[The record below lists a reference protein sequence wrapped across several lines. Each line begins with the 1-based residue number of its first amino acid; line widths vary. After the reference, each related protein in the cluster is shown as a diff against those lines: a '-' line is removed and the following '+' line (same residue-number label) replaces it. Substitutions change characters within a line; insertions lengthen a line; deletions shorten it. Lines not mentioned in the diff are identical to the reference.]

1 MNSLALLVASNRFM
15 ASRIGVDIGG
25 TFTDFIL
32 YDESGNKVIID
43 KIPTTPE
50 SPEQAVIEVIKRNL
64 NEEELRKIDF
74 FLHGTTVGL
83 NSLLERKGSK
93 VGLLCTKGFRDILEI
108 RRGDRDEM
116 YNLFWQPPPP
126 LVPRFLRLEIDER
139 LSADGNVHQKINVE
153 QIKKACEHFI
163 KEGVNSVAIAFINSY
178 TNKEHE
184 ILADK
189 ILRESGFTGQISL
202 SSMVSGEYREYERT
216 TTTVIDAFVKARMS
230 NYLNS
235 LKKKMNELGYKGT
248 FLVTRS
254 GSGSMTFDEAE
265 DRPFETIMSGPV
277 AGAEGSGELSRRLNN
292 INLVTA
298 DVGGTSFDTCLIL
311 NGRPQIQ
318 FEGKI
323 LGLPVQSPWVDVRS
337 IGAGGGS
344 IAYLDEGELIRS
356 GPQSAG
362 AVPGPACYNKGGVK
376 PTTTDAAFYLGMLGE
391 GKLASGLQLNKSLA
405 ENALNSVGS
414 KISLSAFDTA
424 KGILKI
430 SSANMADAIREITI
444 EQGIDPR
451 ELKLLAFGGAGPL
464 MSNLIAKEL
473 DIKEIIIPPYSGN
486 FSAWGLLGAD
496 LLQMNARTKIL
507 RLSNEAID
515 ECNIILNELFKELEQ
530 RQKIDFITSNQM
542 KEIALDMR
550 WMGQEHTITLKLVEE
565 TGGKISIDS
574 ETLKNKFM
582 EEYQKTFGSK
592 LDTIVEI
599 VSTRASLR
607 VQLPRKS
614 ETGKI
619 NEEDIEASDNQIECY
634 SFSKD
639 KKIQFDL
646 VSRSK
651 IASKASGP
659 LIVIES
665 TAITYVDVNYNVTKD
680 ESGNLILTNQEM
692 N

>member
-1 MNSLALLVASNRFM
+1 M

-25 TFTDFIL
+25 TFTDFIV

-43 KIPTTPE
+43 KIPTTPQ
-50 SPEQAVIEVIKRNL
+50 SPEKAVIEVIKRNL
-64 NEEELRKIDF
+64 SQKELEKIDF

-116 YNLFWQPPPP
+116 YNLFWQPAPP
-126 LVPRFLRLEIDER
+126 LVPRFLRLEIEER
-139 LSADGNVHQKINVE
+139 LFANGNVHKKINTE
-153 QIKKACEHFI
+153 QVKDACNKFI
-163 KEGVNSVAIAFINSY
+163 KEKVDSVAIAFINSY
-178 TNKEHE
+178 TNKDHE
-184 ILADK
+184 ILASK
-189 ILRESGFTGQISL
+189 ILIESGFKGQISL

-216 TTTVIDAFVKARMS
+216 TTTVIDAFVKTRMS

-235 LKKKMNELGYKGT
+235 LKKNLNELGYKGT

-277 AGAEGSGELSRRLNN
+277 AGAEGAGELSRKLNN
-292 INLVTA
+292 TNMVTA
-298 DVGGTSFDTCLIL
+298 DVGGTSFDTCLII

-344 IAYLDEGELIRS
+344 IAYLDEGGLIRS

-362 AVPGPACYNKGGVK
+362 AVPGPACYDKGGIQ

-405 ENALNSVGS
+405 EKALNSVGS
-414 KISLSAFDTA
+414 QIGMSAFDAA

-430 SSANMADAIREITI
+430 GSANMADAIREITI

-464 MSNLIAKEL
+464 MSNLIANEL
-473 DIKEIIIPPYSGN
+473 DIKEIIVPPYSGN

-507 RLSNEAID
+507 RLSDEAIS
-515 ECNIILNELFKELEQ
+515 ECNDILKELFKELEQ
-530 RQKIDFITSNQM
+530 RQKIDFSTSSQI

-550 WMGQEHTITLKLVEE
+550 WMGQEHTITLKLEDE
-565 TGGKISIDS
+565 KDGNISMDT

-592 LDTIVEI
+592 LDTVIEI

-614 ETGKI
+614 ESGKI
-619 NEEDIEASDNQIECY
+619 DEVGIEVSNSQIECY
-634 SFSKD
+634 SFTED

-646 VSRSK
+646 VARSK
-651 IASKASGP
+651 IDSKVSGP
-659 LIVIES
+659 LIIIES
-665 TAITYVDVNYNVTKD
+665 TAITYVDINYDVDKD
-680 ESGNLILTNQEM
+680 SNGNLILVNREIG
-692 N
+692 

>member
-1 MNSLALLVASNRFM
+1 M

-25 TFTDFIL
+25 TFTDFIV

-43 KIPTTPE
+43 KIPTTPQ
-50 SPEQAVIEVIKRNL
+50 SPEKAVVEVIKRNL
-64 NEEELRKIDF
+64 SQKELEKIDF

-116 YNLFWQPPPP
+116 YNLFWQPAPP
-126 LVPRFLRLEIDER
+126 LVPRFLRLEIEER
-139 LSADGNVHQKINVE
+139 LFANGNVHKKINTE
-153 QIKKACEHFI
+153 QVKDACNKFI
-163 KEGVNSVAIAFINSY
+163 KEKVDSVAIAFINSY
-178 TNKEHE
+178 TNKDHE
-184 ILADK
+184 ILASK
-189 ILRESGFTGQISL
+189 ILIESGFKGQISL

-216 TTTVIDAFVKARMS
+216 TTTVIDAFVKTRMS

-235 LKKKMNELGYKGT
+235 LKKNLNELGYKGT

-277 AGAEGSGELSRRLNN
+277 AGAEGAGELSRKLNN
-292 INLVTA
+292 TNMVTA
-298 DVGGTSFDTCLIL
+298 DVGGTSFDTCLII

-344 IAYLDEGELIRS
+344 IAYLDEGSLIRS

-362 AVPGPACYNKGGVK
+362 AVPGPACYDKGGIQ

-405 ENALNSVGS
+405 EKALNSVGS
-414 KISLSAFDTA
+414 QIGMSAFDAA

-430 SSANMADAIREITI
+430 GSANMADAIREITI

-464 MSNLIAKEL
+464 MSNLIANEL
-473 DIKEIIIPPYSGN
+473 DIKEIIVPPYSGN

-507 RLSNEAID
+507 RLSDEAIS
-515 ECNIILNELFKELEQ
+515 ECNDILKELFKELEQ
-530 RQKIDFITSNQM
+530 RQKIDFSTSSQI

-550 WMGQEHTITLKLVEE
+550 WMGQEHTITLKLENE
-565 TGGKISIDS
+565 KDGNISMDT

-592 LDTIVEI
+592 LDTIIEI

-614 ETGKI
+614 ESGKI
-619 NEEDIEASDNQIECY
+619 DEVGIEVSNNQIECY
-634 SFSKD
+634 SFTEN

-646 VSRSK
+646 VARSK
-651 IASKASGP
+651 IDSKVSGP
-659 LIVIES
+659 LIIIES
-665 TAITYVDVNYNVTKD
+665 TAITYVDINYDVNKD
-680 ESGNLILTNQEM
+680 SNGNLILVNREIG
-692 N
+692 

>member
-1 MNSLALLVASNRFM
+1 M

-25 TFTDFIL
+25 TFTDFIV

-43 KIPTTPE
+43 KIPTTPQ
-50 SPEQAVIEVIKRNL
+50 SPEKAVVEVIKRNL
-64 NEEELRKIDF
+64 SQKELEKIDF

-116 YNLFWQPPPP
+116 YNLFWQPAPP
-126 LVPRFLRLEIDER
+126 LVPRFLRLEIEER
-139 LSADGNVHQKINVE
+139 LFANGSVHKKINTEQVE
-153 QIKKACEHFI
+153 DACNKFI
-163 KEGVNSVAIAFINSY
+163 KEKVDSVAIAFINSY
-178 TNKEHE
+178 TNKDHE
-184 ILADK
+184 ILASK
-189 ILRESGFTGQISL
+189 ILIESGFKGQISL

-216 TTTVIDAFVKARMS
+216 TTTVIDAFVKTRMS

-235 LKKKMNELGYKGT
+235 LKKNLNELGYKGT

-277 AGAEGSGELSRRLNN
+277 AGAEGAGELSRKLNN
-292 INLVTA
+292 TNMVTA
-298 DVGGTSFDTCLIL
+298 DVGGTSFDTCLII

-344 IAYLDEGELIRS
+344 IAYLDEGGLIRS

-362 AVPGPACYNKGGVK
+362 AVPGPACYDKGGIK

-405 ENALNSVGS
+405 EQALNSVGS
-414 KISLSAFDTA
+414 QIGMSAFDAA

-430 SSANMADAIREITI
+430 GSANMADAIREITI

-464 MSNLIAKEL
+464 MSNLIANEL
-473 DIKEIIIPPYSGN
+473 DIKEIIVPPYSGN

-507 RLSNEAID
+507 RLSDEAIS
-515 ECNIILNELFKELEQ
+515 ECNNILKELFKELEQ
-530 RQKIDFITSNQM
+530 RQKIDFSTSSQI

-550 WMGQEHTITLKLVEE
+550 WMGQEHTITLKLEDE
-565 TGGKISIDS
+565 KDGNISMDT
-574 ETLKNKFM
+574 ETLKNKFI

-592 LDTIVEI
+592 LDTIIEI

-614 ETGKI
+614 ESGKI
-619 NEEDIEASDNQIECY
+619 DEVDIEVPNSQIECY
-634 SFSKD
+634 SFTED

-646 VSRSK
+646 VARSK
-651 IASKASGP
+651 IDSKVSGP
-659 LIVIES
+659 LIIIES
-665 TAITYVDVNYNVTKD
+665 TAITYVDINYDVDKD
-680 ESGNLILTNQEM
+680 SNGNLILVNREIG
-692 N
+692 

>member
-1 MNSLALLVASNRFM
+1 M

-25 TFTDFIL
+25 TFTDFIV

-43 KIPTTPE
+43 KIPTTPQ
-50 SPEQAVIEVIKRNL
+50 SPEKAVIEVIKRNL
-64 NEEELRKIDF
+64 SQKELEKIDF

-116 YNLFWQPPPP
+116 YNLFWQPAPP
-126 LVPRFLRLEIDER
+126 LVPRFLRLEIEER
-139 LSADGNVHQKINVE
+139 LFANGNVHKKINTEQVE
-153 QIKKACEHFI
+153 DACNKFI
-163 KEGVNSVAIAFINSY
+163 KEKVDSVAIAFINSY
-178 TNKEHE
+178 TNKDHE
-184 ILADK
+184 ILASK
-189 ILRESGFTGQISL
+189 ILIESGFKGQISL

-216 TTTVIDAFVKARMS
+216 TTTVIDAFVKTRMS

-235 LKKKMNELGYKGT
+235 LKKNLNELGYKGT

-277 AGAEGSGELSRRLNN
+277 AGAEGAGELSRKLNN
-292 INLVTA
+292 TNMVTA
-298 DVGGTSFDTCLIL
+298 DVGGTSFDTCLII

-344 IAYLDEGELIRS
+344 IAYLDEGGLIRS

-362 AVPGPACYNKGGVK
+362 AVPGPACYDKGGIQ

-405 ENALNSVGS
+405 EKALNSVGS
-414 KISLSAFDTA
+414 QIGMSAFDAA

-430 SSANMADAIREITI
+430 GSANMADAIREITI

-464 MSNLIAKEL
+464 MSNLIANEL
-473 DIKEIIIPPYSGN
+473 DIKEIIVPPYSGN

-507 RLSNEAID
+507 RLSDEAIS
-515 ECNIILNELFKELEQ
+515 ECNDILKELFKELEQ
-530 RQKIDFITSNQM
+530 RQKIDFSTSSQI

-550 WMGQEHTITLKLVEE
+550 WMGQEHTITLKLEDE
-565 TGGKISIDS
+565 KDGNISMDT

-592 LDTIVEI
+592 LDTVIEI

-614 ETGKI
+614 ESGKI
-619 NEEDIEASDNQIECY
+619 DEVGIEVSNSQIECY
-634 SFSKD
+634 SFTED

-646 VSRSK
+646 VARSK
-651 IASKASGP
+651 IDSKVSGP
-659 LIVIES
+659 LIIIES
-665 TAITYVDVNYNVTKD
+665 TAITYVDINYDVNKD
-680 ESGNLILTNQEM
+680 SNGNLILVNREIG
-692 N
+692 

>member
-1 MNSLALLVASNRFM
+1 M

-25 TFTDFIL
+25 TFTDFIV

-43 KIPTTPE
+43 KIPTTPQ
-50 SPEQAVIEVIKRNL
+50 SPEKAVVEVIKRNL
-64 NEEELRKIDF
+64 SQKELEKIDF

-126 LVPRFLRLEIDER
+126 LVPRFLRLEIEER
-139 LSADGNVHQKINVE
+139 LFANGNVHKKINTE
-153 QIKKACEHFI
+153 QVKDACNKFI
-163 KEGVNSVAIAFINSY
+163 KEKVDSVAIAFINSY
-178 TNKEHE
+178 TNKDHE
-184 ILADK
+184 ILASK
-189 ILRESGFTGQISL
+189 ILIESGFKGQISL

-216 TTTVIDAFVKARMS
+216 TTTVIDAFVKTRMS

-235 LKKKMNELGYKGT
+235 LKKNLNELGYNGT

-277 AGAEGSGELSRRLNN
+277 AGAEGAGELSRKLNN
-292 INLVTA
+292 TNMVTA
-298 DVGGTSFDTCLIL
+298 DVGGTSFDTCLII

-344 IAYLDEGELIRS
+344 IAYLDEGGLIRS

-362 AVPGPACYNKGGVK
+362 AVPGPACYDKGGIQ

-405 ENALNSVGS
+405 EKALNSVGS
-414 KISLSAFDTA
+414 QIGMSAFDAA

-430 SSANMADAIREITI
+430 GSANMADAIREITI

-464 MSNLIAKEL
+464 MSNLIANEL
-473 DIKEIIIPPYSGN
+473 DIKEIIVPPYSGN

-507 RLSNEAID
+507 RLSDEAIS
-515 ECNIILNELFKELEQ
+515 ECNDILKELFKELEQ
-530 RQKIDFITSNQM
+530 RQKIDFSTSSQI

-550 WMGQEHTITLKLVEE
+550 WMGQEHTITLKLEDE
-565 TGGKISIDS
+565 KDGKISMDT

-592 LDTIVEI
+592 LDTIIEI

-614 ETGKI
+614 ESGKI
-619 NEEDIEASDNQIECY
+619 DEVGIEVSNSQIECY
-634 SFSKD
+634 SFTED

-646 VSRSK
+646 VARSK
-651 IASKASGP
+651 IDSKVSGP
-659 LIVIES
+659 LIIIES
-665 TAITYVDVNYNVTKD
+665 TAITYVDINYDVDKD
-680 ESGNLILTNQEM
+680 SNGNLILVNREIG
-692 N
+692 

>member
-1 MNSLALLVASNRFM
+1 M

-25 TFTDFIL
+25 TFTDFIV
-32 YDESGNKVIID
+32 YDESNNKVIID
-43 KIPTTPE
+43 KIPTTPQ
-50 SPEQAVIEVIKRNL
+50 SPEKAVVEVIKRNL
-64 NEEELRKIDF
+64 SQKELEKIDF

-116 YNLFWQPPPP
+116 YNLFWQPAPP
-126 LVPRFLRLEIDER
+126 LVPRFLRLEIEER
-139 LSADGNVHQKINVE
+139 LFANGNVHKKINTEHVE
-153 QIKKACEHFI
+153 DACNKFI
-163 KEGVNSVAIAFINSY
+163 KEKVDSVAIAFINSY
-178 TNKEHE
+178 TNKDHE
-184 ILADK
+184 ILASK
-189 ILRESGFTGQISL
+189 ILIESGFKGQISL

-216 TTTVIDAFVKARMS
+216 TTTVIDAFVKTRMS

-235 LKKKMNELGYKGT
+235 LKKNLNELGYKGT

-277 AGAEGSGELSRRLNN
+277 AGAEGAGELSRKLNN
-292 INLVTA
+292 TNMVTA
-298 DVGGTSFDTCLIL
+298 DVGGTSFDTCLII

-344 IAYLDEGELIRS
+344 IAYLDEGSLIRS

-362 AVPGPACYNKGGVK
+362 AVPGPACYDKGGIQ

-405 ENALNSVGS
+405 EQALNSVGS
-414 KISLSAFDTA
+414 QIGMSAFDAA

-430 SSANMADAIREITI
+430 GSANMADAIREITI

-464 MSNLIAKEL
+464 MSNLIANEL
-473 DIKEIIIPPYSGN
+473 DIKEIIVPPYSGN

-507 RLSNEAID
+507 RLSDEAIS
-515 ECNIILNELFKELEQ
+515 ECNDILKELFKELEQ
-530 RQKIDFITSNQM
+530 RQKIDFSTSSQI

-550 WMGQEHTITLKLVEE
+550 WMGQEHTITLKLENE
-565 TGGKISIDS
+565 KDGNISMDT

-592 LDTIVEI
+592 LDTIIEI

-614 ETGKI
+614 ESGKI
-619 NEEDIEASDNQIECY
+619 DEVGIEVSNSQIECY
-634 SFSKD
+634 SFTED

-646 VSRSK
+646 VARSK
-651 IASKASGP
+651 IDSKVSGP
-659 LIVIES
+659 LIIIES
-665 TAITYVDVNYNVTKD
+665 TAITYVDINYDVDKD
-680 ESGNLILTNQEM
+680 SNGNLILVNREIG
-692 N
+692 

>member
-1 MNSLALLVASNRFM
+1 M

-25 TFTDFIL
+25 TFTDFIV

-43 KIPTTPE
+43 KIPTTPQ
-50 SPEQAVIEVIKRNL
+50 SPEKAVVEVIKRNL
-64 NEEELRKIDF
+64 SQKELEKIDF

-116 YNLFWQPPPP
+116 YNLFWQPAPP
-126 LVPRFLRLEIDER
+126 LVPRFLRLEIEER
-139 LSADGNVHQKINVE
+139 LFANGNVHKKINTE
-153 QIKKACEHFI
+153 QVKDACNKFI
-163 KEGVNSVAIAFINSY
+163 KEKVDSVAIAFINSY
-178 TNKEHE
+178 TNKDHE
-184 ILADK
+184 ILASK
-189 ILRESGFTGQISL
+189 ILIESGFKGQISL

-216 TTTVIDAFVKARMS
+216 TTTVIDAFVKTRMS

-235 LKKKMNELGYKGT
+235 LKKNLNELGYKGT

-277 AGAEGSGELSRRLNN
+277 AGAEGAGELSRKLNN
-292 INLVTA
+292 TNMVTA
-298 DVGGTSFDTCLIL
+298 DVGGTSFDTCLII

-344 IAYLDEGELIRS
+344 IAYLDEGSLIRS

-362 AVPGPACYNKGGVK
+362 AVPGPACYDKGGIQ

-405 ENALNSVGS
+405 EKALNSVGS
-414 KISLSAFDTA
+414 QIGMSAFDAA

-430 SSANMADAIREITI
+430 GSANMADAIREITI

-464 MSNLIAKEL
+464 MSNLIANEL
-473 DIKEIIIPPYSGN
+473 DIKEIIVPPYSGN

-507 RLSNEAID
+507 RLSDEAIS
-515 ECNIILNELFKELEQ
+515 ECNDILKELFKELEQ
-530 RQKIDFITSNQM
+530 RQKIDFSTSSQI

-550 WMGQEHTITLKLVEE
+550 WMGQEHTITLKLEDE
-565 TGGKISIDS
+565 KDGNISMDT

-592 LDTIVEI
+592 LDTVIEI

-614 ETGKI
+614 ESGKI
-619 NEEDIEASDNQIECY
+619 DEVGIEVSNSQIECY
-634 SFSKD
+634 SFTED

-646 VSRSK
+646 VARSK
-651 IASKASGP
+651 IDSKVSGP
-659 LIVIES
+659 LIIIES
-665 TAITYVDVNYNVTKD
+665 TAITYVDINYDVNKD
-680 ESGNLILTNQEM
+680 SNGNLILVNREIG
-692 N
+692 

>member
-1 MNSLALLVASNRFM
+1 M

-25 TFTDFIL
+25 TFTDFIV

-43 KIPTTPE
+43 KIPTTPQ
-50 SPEQAVIEVIKRNL
+50 SPEKAVVEVIKRNL
-64 NEEELRKIDF
+64 SRKELEKIDF

-116 YNLFWQPPPP
+116 YNLFWQPAPP
-126 LVPRFLRLEIDER
+126 LVPRFLRLEIEER
-139 LSADGNVHQKINVE
+139 LFANGNVHKKINTE
-153 QIKKACEHFI
+153 QVKDACNKFI
-163 KEGVNSVAIAFINSY
+163 KEKVDSVAIAFINSY
-178 TNKEHE
+178 TNKDHE
-184 ILADK
+184 ILASK
-189 ILRESGFTGQISL
+189 ILIESGFKGQISL

-216 TTTVIDAFVKARMS
+216 TTTVIDAFVKTRMS

-235 LKKKMNELGYKGT
+235 LKKNLNELGYKGT

-277 AGAEGSGELSRRLNN
+277 AGAEGAGELSRKLNN
-292 INLVTA
+292 TNMVTA
-298 DVGGTSFDTCLIL
+298 DVGGTSFDTCLII

-344 IAYLDEGELIRS
+344 IAYLDEGSLIRS

-362 AVPGPACYNKGGVK
+362 AVPGPACYDKGGIK

-405 ENALNSVGS
+405 EKALNSVGS
-414 KISLSAFDTA
+414 QIGMSAFDAA

-430 SSANMADAIREITI
+430 GSANMADAIREITI

-464 MSNLIAKEL
+464 MSNLIANEL
-473 DIKEIIIPPYSGN
+473 DIKEIIVPPYSGN

-507 RLSNEAID
+507 RLSDEAIS
-515 ECNIILNELFKELEQ
+515 ECNDILKELFKELEQ
-530 RQKIDFITSNQM
+530 RQKIDFSTSSQI

-550 WMGQEHTITLKLVEE
+550 WMGQEHTITLKLEDE
-565 TGGKISIDS
+565 KDGNISMDT

-592 LDTIVEI
+592 LDTVIEI

-614 ETGKI
+614 ESGKI
-619 NEEDIEASDNQIECY
+619 DEVGIEVSNNQIECY
-634 SFSKD
+634 SFTEN

-646 VSRSK
+646 VARSK
-651 IASKASGP
+651 IDSKVSGP
-659 LIVIES
+659 LIIIES
-665 TAITYVDVNYNVTKD
+665 TAITYVDINYDVNKD
-680 ESGNLILTNQEM
+680 SNGNLILVNREIG
-692 N
+692 

>member
-1 MNSLALLVASNRFM
+1 M

-25 TFTDFIL
+25 TFTDFIV

-43 KIPTTPE
+43 KIPTTPQ
-50 SPEQAVIEVIKRNL
+50 SPEKAVIEVIKRNL
-64 NEEELRKIDF
+64 SQKELEKIDF

-116 YNLFWQPPPP
+116 YNLFWQPAPP
-126 LVPRFLRLEIDER
+126 LVPRFLRLEIEER
-139 LSADGNVHQKINVE
+139 LFANGNVHKKINTEQVE
-153 QIKKACEHFI
+153 DACNKFI
-163 KEGVNSVAIAFINSY
+163 KEKVDSVAIAFINSY
-178 TNKEHE
+178 TNKDHE
-184 ILADK
+184 ILASK
-189 ILRESGFTGQISL
+189 ILIESGFKGQISL

-216 TTTVIDAFVKARMS
+216 TTTVIDAFVKTRMS

-235 LKKKMNELGYKGT
+235 LKKNLNELGYKGT

-277 AGAEGSGELSRRLNN
+277 AGAEGAGELSRKLNN
-292 INLVTA
+292 TNMVTA
-298 DVGGTSFDTCLIL
+298 DVGGTSFDTCLII

-344 IAYLDEGELIRS
+344 IAYLDEGGLIRS

-362 AVPGPACYNKGGVK
+362 AVPGPACYDKGGIQ

-405 ENALNSVGS
+405 EQALNSVGS
-414 KISLSAFDTA
+414 QIGMSAFDAA

-430 SSANMADAIREITI
+430 GSANMADAIREITI

-464 MSNLIAKEL
+464 MSNLIANEL
-473 DIKEIIIPPYSGN
+473 DIKEIIVPPYSGN

-507 RLSNEAID
+507 RLSDEAIS
-515 ECNIILNELFKELEQ
+515 ECNDILKELFKELEQ
-530 RQKIDFITSNQM
+530 RQKIDFSTSSQI

-550 WMGQEHTITLKLVEE
+550 WMGQEHTITLKLEDE
-565 TGGKISIDS
+565 KDGNISMDT

-592 LDTIVEI
+592 LDTVIEI

-614 ETGKI
+614 ESGKI
-619 NEEDIEASDNQIECY
+619 DEVGIEVSNSQIECY
-634 SFSKD
+634 SFTED

-646 VSRSK
+646 VARSK
-651 IASKASGP
+651 IDSKVSGP
-659 LIVIES
+659 LIIIES
-665 TAITYVDVNYNVTKD
+665 TAITYVDINYDVDKD
-680 ESGNLILTNQEM
+680 SNGNLILVNREIG
-692 N
+692 

>member
-1 MNSLALLVASNRFM
+1 M

-25 TFTDFIL
+25 TFTDFIV

-43 KIPTTPE
+43 KIPTTPQ
-50 SPEQAVIEVIKRNL
+50 SPEKAVVEVIKRNL
-64 NEEELRKIDF
+64 SQKELEKIDF

-116 YNLFWQPPPP
+116 YNLFWQPAPP
-126 LVPRFLRLEIDER
+126 LVPRFLRLEIEER
-139 LSADGNVHQKINVE
+139 LFANGNVHKKINTE
-153 QIKKACEHFI
+153 QVKDACNKFI
-163 KEGVNSVAIAFINSY
+163 KEKVDSVAIAFINSY
-178 TNKEHE
+178 TNKDHE
-184 ILADK
+184 ILASK
-189 ILRESGFTGQISL
+189 ILIESGFKGQISL

-216 TTTVIDAFVKARMS
+216 TTTVIDAFVKTRMS

-235 LKKKMNELGYKGT
+235 LKKNLNELGYKGT

-277 AGAEGSGELSRRLNN
+277 AGAEGAGELSRKLNN
-292 INLVTA
+292 TNMVTA
-298 DVGGTSFDTCLIL
+298 DVGGTSFDTCLII

-344 IAYLDEGELIRS
+344 IAYLDEGGLIRS

-362 AVPGPACYNKGGVK
+362 AVPGPACYNKGGIK

-405 ENALNSVGS
+405 EQALNSVGS
-414 KISLSAFDTA
+414 QIGMSAFDAA

-430 SSANMADAIREITI
+430 GSANMADAIREITI

-464 MSNLIAKEL
+464 MSNLIANEL
-473 DIKEIIIPPYSGN
+473 DIKEIIVPPYSGN

-507 RLSNEAID
+507 RLSDEAIS
-515 ECNIILNELFKELEQ
+515 ECNDILKELFKELEQ
-530 RQKIDFITSNQM
+530 RQKIDFSTSSQI

-550 WMGQEHTITLKLVEE
+550 WMGQEHTITLKLEDE
-565 TGGKISIDS
+565 KDGNISMDT

-592 LDTIVEI
+592 LDTIIEI

-614 ETGKI
+614 ESGKI
-619 NEEDIEASDNQIECY
+619 DEVGIEVSNSQIECY
-634 SFSKD
+634 SFTED

-646 VSRSK
+646 VARSK
-651 IASKASGP
+651 IVSKVSGP
-659 LIVIES
+659 LIIIES
-665 TAITYVDVNYNVTKD
+665 TAITYVDINYDVNKD
-680 ESGNLILTNQEM
+680 SNGNLILVNREIG
-692 N
+692 

>member
-1 MNSLALLVASNRFM
+1 M

-25 TFTDFIL
+25 TFTDFIV

-43 KIPTTPE
+43 KIPTTPQ
-50 SPEQAVIEVIKRNL
+50 SPEKAVVEVIKRNL
-64 NEEELRKIDF
+64 SRKELEKIDF

-116 YNLFWQPPPP
+116 YNLFWQPAPP
-126 LVPRFLRLEIDER
+126 LVPRFLRLEIEER
-139 LSADGNVHQKINVE
+139 LFANGNVHKKINTE
-153 QIKKACEHFI
+153 QVKDACNKFI
-163 KEGVNSVAIAFINSY
+163 KEKVDSVAIAFINSY
-178 TNKEHE
+178 TNKDHE
-184 ILADK
+184 ILASK
-189 ILRESGFTGQISL
+189 ILIESGFKGQISL

-216 TTTVIDAFVKARMS
+216 TTTVIDAFVKTRMS

-235 LKKKMNELGYKGT
+235 LKKNLNELGYKGT

-277 AGAEGSGELSRRLNN
+277 AGAEGAGELSRKLNN
-292 INLVTA
+292 TNMVTA
-298 DVGGTSFDTCLIL
+298 DVGGTSFDTCLII

-344 IAYLDEGELIRS
+344 IAYLDEGSLIRS

-362 AVPGPACYNKGGVK
+362 AVPGPACYDKGGIQ

-405 ENALNSVGS
+405 EKALNSVGS
-414 KISLSAFDTA
+414 QIGMSAFDAA

-430 SSANMADAIREITI
+430 GSANMADAIREITI

-464 MSNLIAKEL
+464 MSNLIANEL
-473 DIKEIIIPPYSGN
+473 DIKEIIVPPYSGN

-507 RLSNEAID
+507 RLSDEAIS
-515 ECNIILNELFKELEQ
+515 ECNDILKELFKELEQ
-530 RQKIDFITSNQM
+530 RQKIDFSTSSQI

-550 WMGQEHTITLKLVEE
+550 WMGQEHTITLKLENE
-565 TGGKISIDS
+565 KDGNISMDT

-592 LDTIVEI
+592 LDTIIEI

-614 ETGKI
+614 ESGKI
-619 NEEDIEASDNQIECY
+619 DEVGIEVSNSQIECY
-634 SFSKD
+634 SFTED

-646 VSRSK
+646 VARSK
-651 IASKASGP
+651 IVSKVSGP
-659 LIVIES
+659 LIIIES
-665 TAITYVDVNYNVTKD
+665 TAITYVDINYDVNKD
-680 ESGNLILTNQEM
+680 SNGNLILVNREIG
-692 N
+692 

>member
-1 MNSLALLVASNRFM
+1 M

-25 TFTDFIL
+25 TFTDFIV

-43 KIPTTPE
+43 KIPTTPQ
-50 SPEQAVIEVIKRNL
+50 SPEKAVIEVIKRNL
-64 NEEELRKIDF
+64 SQKELEKIDF

-116 YNLFWQPPPP
+116 YNLFWQPAPP
-126 LVPRFLRLEIDER
+126 LVPRFLRLEIEER
-139 LSADGNVHQKINVE
+139 LFANGNVHKKINTE
-153 QIKKACEHFI
+153 QVKDACNEFI
-163 KEGVNSVAIAFINSY
+163 KEKVDSVAIAFINSY
-178 TNKEHE
+178 TNKDHE
-184 ILADK
+184 ILASK
-189 ILRESGFTGQISL
+189 ILIESGFKGQISL

-216 TTTVIDAFVKARMS
+216 TTTVIDAFVKTRMS

-235 LKKKMNELGYKGT
+235 LKKNLNELGYKGT

-277 AGAEGSGELSRRLNN
+277 AGAEGAGELSRKLNN
-292 INLVTA
+292 TNMVTA
-298 DVGGTSFDTCLIL
+298 DVGGTSFDTCLII

-344 IAYLDEGELIRS
+344 IAYLDEGGLIRS

-362 AVPGPACYNKGGVK
+362 AVPGPACYDKGGIQ

-405 ENALNSVGS
+405 EKALNSVGS
-414 KISLSAFDTA
+414 QIGMSAFDAA

-430 SSANMADAIREITI
+430 GSANMADAIREITI

-464 MSNLIAKEL
+464 MSNLIANEL
-473 DIKEIIIPPYSGN
+473 DIKEIIVPPYSGN

-507 RLSNEAID
+507 RLSDEAIS
-515 ECNIILNELFKELEQ
+515 ECNDILKELFKELEQ
-530 RQKIDFITSNQM
+530 RQKIDFSTSSQI

-550 WMGQEHTITLKLVEE
+550 WMGQEHTITLKLEDE
-565 TGGKISIDS
+565 KDGNISMDT

-592 LDTIVEI
+592 LDTVIEI

-614 ETGKI
+614 ESGKI
-619 NEEDIEASDNQIECY
+619 DEVGIEVSNSQIECY
-634 SFSKD
+634 SFTED

-646 VSRSK
+646 VARSK
-651 IASKASGP
+651 IDSKVSGP
-659 LIVIES
+659 LIIIES
-665 TAITYVDVNYNVTKD
+665 TAITYVDINYDVNKD
-680 ESGNLILTNQEM
+680 SNGNLILVNREIG
-692 N
+692 

>member
-1 MNSLALLVASNRFM
+1 M

-25 TFTDFIL
+25 TFTDFIV

-43 KIPTTPE
+43 KIPTTPQ
-50 SPEQAVIEVIKRNL
+50 SPEKAVVEVIKRNL
-64 NEEELRKIDF
+64 SQKELEKIDF

-116 YNLFWQPPPP
+116 YNLFWQPAPP
-126 LVPRFLRLEIDER
+126 LVPRFLRLEIEER
-139 LSADGNVHQKINVE
+139 LFANGNVHKKINTEQVE
-153 QIKKACEHFI
+153 DACNKFI
-163 KEGVNSVAIAFINSY
+163 KEKVDSVAIAFINSY
-178 TNKEHE
+178 TNKDHE
-184 ILADK
+184 ILASK
-189 ILRESGFTGQISL
+189 ILIESGFKGQISL

-216 TTTVIDAFVKARMS
+216 TTTVIDAFVKTRMS

-235 LKKKMNELGYKGT
+235 LKKNLNELGYKGT

-277 AGAEGSGELSRRLNN
+277 AGAEGAGELSRKLNN
-292 INLVTA
+292 TNMVTA
-298 DVGGTSFDTCLIL
+298 DVGGTSFDTCLII

-344 IAYLDEGELIRS
+344 IAYLDEGGLIRS

-362 AVPGPACYNKGGVK
+362 AVPGPACYNKGGIK

-405 ENALNSVGS
+405 EQALNSVGS
-414 KISLSAFDTA
+414 QIGMSAFDAA

-430 SSANMADAIREITI
+430 GSANMADAIREITI

-464 MSNLIAKEL
+464 MSNLIANEL
-473 DIKEIIIPPYSGN
+473 DIKEIIVPPYSGN

-507 RLSNEAID
+507 RLSDEAIS
-515 ECNIILNELFKELEQ
+515 ECNDILKELFKELEQ
-530 RQKIDFITSNQM
+530 RQKIDFSTSSQI

-550 WMGQEHTITLKLVEE
+550 WMGQEHTITLKLEDE
-565 TGGKISIDS
+565 KDGNISMDT

-592 LDTIVEI
+592 LDTIIEI

-614 ETGKI
+614 ESGKI
-619 NEEDIEASDNQIECY
+619 DEVGIEVSNSQIECY
-634 SFSKD
+634 SFTED

-646 VSRSK
+646 VARSK
-651 IASKASGP
+651 IDSKVSGP
-659 LIVIES
+659 LIIIES
-665 TAITYVDVNYNVTKD
+665 TAITYVDINYDVDKD
-680 ESGNLILTNQEM
+680 SNGNLILVNREIG
-692 N
+692 

>member
-1 MNSLALLVASNRFM
+1 M

-25 TFTDFIL
+25 TFTDFIV

-50 SPEQAVIEVIKRNL
+50 SPEKAVVNVIKRNL
-64 NEEELRKIDF
+64 SKTDLQKVDF

-83 NSLLERKGSK
+83 NALLERKGSK

-126 LVPRFLRLEIDER
+126 LVPRFLRVEIEERLHADGTINQKLNSNDIKNACKKFIDE
-139 LSADGNVHQKINVE
+139 
-153 QIKKACEHFI
+153 
-163 KEGVNSVAIAFINSY
+163 GVSSVAVAFINSY
-178 TNKEHE
+178 SNKNHE
-184 ILADK
+184 IEASK
-189 ILRESGFTGQISL
+189 ILIESGFKGHISL

-235 LKKKMNELGYKGT
+235 LKQSLNELGYKGA

-277 AGAEGSGELSRRLNN
+277 AGAEGAGELSRKLSNTN
-292 INLVTA
+292 MVTA
-298 DVGGTSFDTCLIL
+298 DVGGTSFDTCLII

-323 LGLPVQSPWVDVRS
+323 VGLPVQSPWVDVRS

-344 IAYLDEGELIRS
+344 IAYLDDGGLIRS
-356 GPQSAG
+356 GPQSSG
-362 AVPGPACYNKGGVK
+362 AVPGPACYDRGGK
-376 PTTTDAAFYLGMLGE
+376 EPTTTDAAFYLGMLGE
-391 GKLASGLQLNKSLA
+391 GKLASGLKLSKSLA
-405 ENALNSVGS
+405 ENALNTVGG
-414 KISLSAFDTA
+414 KINLSAFETA
-424 KGILKI
+424 KGILQI

-464 MSNLIAKEL
+464 MSNLIAQEL

-507 RLSNEAID
+507 RLSDDSIQ
-515 ECNIILNELFKELEQ
+515 ECNTILDELFKELQE
-530 RQKIDFITSNQM
+530 RQKIDFDTSKNI
-542 KEIALDMR
+542 KDIALDMR
-550 WMGQEHTITLKLVEE
+550 WMGQEHTITLKLDTEKE
-565 TGGKISIDS
+565 GKIN
-574 ETLKNKFM
+574 LKADHIKELFM
-582 EEYQKTFGSK
+582 TEYLRTFGSK
-592 LDTIVEI
+592 LDTVIEI

-607 VQLPRKS
+607 VPLPRKV
-614 ETGKI
+614 ETGNI
-619 NEEDIEASDNQIECY
+619 QEEAIEIGSNKIECFSFNKKEIIDFEIISRSNIKS
-634 SFSKD
+634 SFSGP
-639 KKIQFDL
+639 KI
-646 VSRSK
+646 
-651 IASKASGP
+651 
-659 LIVIES
+659 IVES
-665 TAITYVDVNYNVTKD
+665 TAITYADVNYEVSKD
-680 ESGNLILTNQEM
+680 TENNLILINKDM
-692 N
+692 K

>member
-1 MNSLALLVASNRFM
+1 M

-25 TFTDFIL
+25 TFTDFIV
-32 YDESGNKVIID
+32 YDEAGNKVIID

-50 SPEQAVIEVIKRNL
+50 SPEKAVVNVIKRNL
-64 NEEELRKIDF
+64 SKTDIQKVDF

-83 NSLLERKGSK
+83 NALLERKGSK

-126 LVPRFLRLEIDER
+126 LVPRFLRVEIEERLHADGTINQKLNSNDIKNACKKFIDE
-139 LSADGNVHQKINVE
+139 
-153 QIKKACEHFI
+153 
-163 KEGVNSVAIAFINSY
+163 GVSSVAVAFINSY
-178 TNKEHE
+178 SNKNHE
-184 ILADK
+184 IEASK
-189 ILRESGFTGQISL
+189 ILIESGFKGHISL

-235 LKKKMNELGYKGT
+235 LKQSLNELGYKGA

-277 AGAEGSGELSRRLNN
+277 AGAEGAGELSRKLSNTN
-292 INLVTA
+292 MVTA
-298 DVGGTSFDTCLIL
+298 DVGGTSFDTCLII

-323 LGLPVQSPWVDVRS
+323 VGLPVQSPWVDVRS

-344 IAYLDEGELIRS
+344 IAYLDDGGLIRS
-356 GPQSAG
+356 GPQSSG
-362 AVPGPACYNKGGVK
+362 AVPGPACYDRGGK
-376 PTTTDAAFYLGMLGE
+376 EPTTTDAAFYLGMLGE
-391 GKLASGLQLNKSLA
+391 GKLASGLKLSKSLA
-405 ENALNSVGS
+405 ENALNTVGG
-414 KISLSAFDTA
+414 KINLSAFETA
-424 KGILKI
+424 KGILQI

-464 MSNLIAKEL
+464 MSNLIAQEL

-507 RLSNEAID
+507 RLSDDSIQ
-515 ECNIILNELFKELEQ
+515 ECNTILDELFKELQE
-530 RQKIDFITSNQM
+530 RQKIDFDTSKNI
-542 KEIALDMR
+542 KDIALDMR
-550 WMGQEHTITLKLVEE
+550 WMGQEHTITLKLDTEKE
-565 TGGKISIDS
+565 GKIN
-574 ETLKNKFM
+574 LKADHIKELFM
-582 EEYQKTFGSK
+582 TEYLRTFGSK
-592 LDTIVEI
+592 LDTVIEI

-607 VQLPRKS
+607 VPLPRKV
-614 ETGKI
+614 ETGNI
-619 NEEDIEASDNQIECY
+619 QEEAIEIGSNKIECFSFNKKEIIDFEIISRSNIKS
-634 SFSKD
+634 SFSGP
-639 KKIQFDL
+639 KI
-646 VSRSK
+646 
-651 IASKASGP
+651 
-659 LIVIES
+659 IVES
-665 TAITYVDVNYNVTKD
+665 TAITYADVNYEVLKD
-680 ESGNLILTNQEM
+680 TENNLILINKNM
-692 N
+692 K

>member
-1 MNSLALLVASNRFM
+1 M

-25 TFTDFIL
+25 TFTDFIV

-43 KIPTTPE
+43 KIPTTPQ
-50 SPEQAVIEVIKRNL
+50 SPEKAVIEVIKRNL
-64 NEEELRKIDF
+64 SQKELEKIDF

-126 LVPRFLRLEIDER
+126 LVPRFLRLEIEER
-139 LSADGNVHQKINVE
+139 LFANGNVHKKINTE
-153 QIKKACEHFI
+153 QVKDACNKFI
-163 KEGVNSVAIAFINSY
+163 KEKVDSVAIAFINSY
-178 TNKEHE
+178 TNKDHE
-184 ILADK
+184 ILASK
-189 ILRESGFTGQISL
+189 ILIESGFKGQISL

-216 TTTVIDAFVKARMS
+216 TTTVIDAFVKTRMS

-235 LKKKMNELGYKGT
+235 LKKNLNELGYKGT

-277 AGAEGSGELSRRLNN
+277 AGAEGAGELSRKLNN
-292 INLVTA
+292 TNMVTA
-298 DVGGTSFDTCLIL
+298 DVGGTSFDTCLII

-344 IAYLDEGELIRS
+344 IAYLDEGGLIRS

-362 AVPGPACYNKGGVK
+362 AVPGPACYDKGGIQ

-405 ENALNSVGS
+405 EKALNSVGS
-414 KISLSAFDTA
+414 QIGMSAFDAA

-430 SSANMADAIREITI
+430 GSANMADAIREITI

-464 MSNLIAKEL
+464 MSNLIANEL
-473 DIKEIIIPPYSGN
+473 DIKEIVVPPYSGN

-507 RLSNEAID
+507 RLSDEAIS
-515 ECNIILNELFKELEQ
+515 ECNDILKELFKELEQ
-530 RQKIDFITSNQM
+530 RQKIDFSTSSQI

-550 WMGQEHTITLKLVEE
+550 WMGQEHTITLKLEDE
-565 TGGKISIDS
+565 KDGNISMDT

-592 LDTIVEI
+592 LDTVIEI

-614 ETGKI
+614 ESGKI
-619 NEEDIEASDNQIECY
+619 DEVGIEVSNSQIECY
-634 SFSKD
+634 SFTED

-646 VSRSK
+646 VARSK
-651 IASKASGP
+651 IDSKVSGP
-659 LIVIES
+659 LIIIES
-665 TAITYVDVNYNVTKD
+665 TAITYVDINYDVNKD
-680 ESGNLILTNQEM
+680 SNGNLILVNREIG
-692 N
+692 

>member
-1 MNSLALLVASNRFM
+1 M

-25 TFTDFIL
+25 TFTDFIV

-43 KIPTTPE
+43 KIPTTPQ
-50 SPEQAVIEVIKRNL
+50 SPEKAVVEVIKRNL
-64 NEEELRKIDF
+64 SRKELEKIDF

-116 YNLFWQPPPP
+116 YNLFWQPAPP
-126 LVPRFLRLEIDER
+126 LVPRFLRLEIEER
-139 LSADGNVHQKINVE
+139 LFANGNVHKKINTE
-153 QIKKACEHFI
+153 QVKDACNKFI
-163 KEGVNSVAIAFINSY
+163 KEKVDSVAIAFINSY
-178 TNKEHE
+178 TNKDHE
-184 ILADK
+184 ILASK
-189 ILRESGFTGQISL
+189 ILIESGFKGQISL

-216 TTTVIDAFVKARMS
+216 TTTVIDAFVKTRMS

-235 LKKKMNELGYKGT
+235 LKINLNELGYKGT

-277 AGAEGSGELSRRLNN
+277 AGAEGAGELSRKLNN
-292 INLVTA
+292 TNMVTA
-298 DVGGTSFDTCLIL
+298 DVGGTSFDTCLII

-344 IAYLDEGELIRS
+344 IAYLDEGSLIRS

-362 AVPGPACYNKGGVK
+362 AVPGPACYDKGGIQ

-405 ENALNSVGS
+405 EKALNSVGS
-414 KISLSAFDTA
+414 QIGMSAFDAA

-430 SSANMADAIREITI
+430 GSANMADAIREITI

-464 MSNLIAKEL
+464 MSNLIANEL
-473 DIKEIIIPPYSGN
+473 DIKEIIVPPYSGN

-507 RLSNEAID
+507 RLSDEAIS
-515 ECNIILNELFKELEQ
+515 ECNDILKELFKELEQ
-530 RQKIDFITSNQM
+530 RQKIDFSTSSQI

-550 WMGQEHTITLKLVEE
+550 WMGQEHTITLKLENE
-565 TGGKISIDS
+565 KDGNISMDT

-592 LDTIVEI
+592 LDTIIEI

-614 ETGKI
+614 ESGKI
-619 NEEDIEASDNQIECY
+619 DEVGIEVSNSQIECY
-634 SFSKD
+634 SFTED

-646 VSRSK
+646 VARSK
-651 IASKASGP
+651 IVSKVSGP
-659 LIVIES
+659 LIIIES
-665 TAITYVDVNYNVTKD
+665 TAITYVDINYDVDKD
-680 ESGNLILTNQEM
+680 SNGNLILVNREIG
-692 N
+692 

>member
-1 MNSLALLVASNRFM
+1 M

-25 TFTDFIL
+25 TFTDFIV
-32 YDESGNKVIID
+32 YDESGNNVIID
-43 KIPTTPE
+43 KIPTTPQ
-50 SPEQAVIEVIKRNL
+50 SPEKAVIEVIKRNL
-64 NEEELRKIDF
+64 SQKELEKIDF

-116 YNLFWQPPPP
+116 YNLFWQPAPP
-126 LVPRFLRLEIDER
+126 LVPRFLRLEIEER
-139 LSADGNVHQKINVE
+139 LFANGNVHKKINTE
-153 QIKKACEHFI
+153 QVKDACNKFI
-163 KEGVNSVAIAFINSY
+163 KEKVDSVAIAFINSY
-178 TNKEHE
+178 TNKDHE
-184 ILADK
+184 ILASK
-189 ILRESGFTGQISL
+189 ILIESGFKGQISL

-216 TTTVIDAFVKARMS
+216 TTTVIDAFVKTRMS

-235 LKKKMNELGYKGT
+235 LKKNLNELGYKGT

-277 AGAEGSGELSRRLNN
+277 AGAEGAGELSRKLNN
-292 INLVTA
+292 TNMVTA
-298 DVGGTSFDTCLIL
+298 DVGGTSFDTCLII

-344 IAYLDEGELIRS
+344 IAYLDEGSLIRS

-362 AVPGPACYNKGGVK
+362 AVPGPACYDKGGIQ

-405 ENALNSVGS
+405 EKALNSVGS
-414 KISLSAFDTA
+414 QIGMSAFDAA

-430 SSANMADAIREITI
+430 GSANMADAIREITI

-464 MSNLIAKEL
+464 MSNLIANEL
-473 DIKEIIIPPYSGN
+473 DIKEIIVPPYSGN

-507 RLSNEAID
+507 RLSDEAIS
-515 ECNIILNELFKELEQ
+515 ECNDILKELFKELEQ
-530 RQKIDFITSNQM
+530 RQKIDFSTSSQI

-550 WMGQEHTITLKLVEE
+550 WMGQEHTITLKLED
-565 TGGKISIDS
+565 GKDGNISMDT

-592 LDTIVEI
+592 LDTVIEI

-614 ETGKI
+614 ESGKI
-619 NEEDIEASDNQIECY
+619 DEVGIEVSNSQIECY
-634 SFSKD
+634 SFTED

-646 VSRSK
+646 VARSK
-651 IASKASGP
+651 IDSKVSGP
-659 LIVIES
+659 LIIIES
-665 TAITYVDVNYNVTKD
+665 TAITYVDINYDVDKD
-680 ESGNLILTNQEM
+680 SNGNLILVNREIG
-692 N
+692 

>member
-1 MNSLALLVASNRFM
+1 M

-25 TFTDFIL
+25 TFTDFIV
-32 YDESGNKVIID
+32 YDESGNRVIID
-43 KIPTTPE
+43 KIPTTPQ
-50 SPEQAVIEVIKRNL
+50 SPEKAVVEVIKRNL
-64 NEEELRKIDF
+64 TREELGKIDF

-93 VGLLCTKGFRDILEI
+93 VGLICTKGFRDVLEI

-126 LVPRFLRLEIDER
+126 LVPRFLRLEIEER
-139 LSADGNVHQKINVE
+139 LFADGTVHIPINVD
-153 QIKKACEHFI
+153 QIKDACNFFI
-163 KEGVNSVAIAFINSY
+163 QEGVNSIAVAFINSY
-178 TNKEHE
+178 TNKKHE
-184 ILADK
+184 VMVEK
-189 ILRESGFTGQISL
+189 ELRKLDFKGQISL

-216 TTTVIDAFVKARMS
+216 TTTVIDAFVKTRMS
-230 NYLNS
+230 NYLNN
-235 LKKKMNELGYKGT
+235 LKKELNLLGFKGS

-277 AGAEGSGELSRRLNN
+277 AGAEGAGELSRKLGNTN
-292 INLVTA
+292 MISA

-323 LGLPVQSPWVDVRS
+323 VGLPVQSPWVDVRS

-344 IAYLDEGELIRS
+344 IAYLDDGGLIRS
-356 GPQSAG
+356 GPQSSG
-362 AVPGPACYNKGGVK
+362 AIPGPACYEKGGIQ

-405 ENALNSVGS
+405 ETALNSIGKKTNMTAHNV
-414 KISLSAFDTA
+414 A

-451 ELKLLAFGGAGPL
+451 ELKLLTFGGAGPL

-473 DIKEIIIPPYSGN
+473 DIKEIIVPPYSGN

-507 RLSNEAID
+507 RLSDEAIS
-515 ECNIILNELFKELEQ
+515 ECNDILKETGVALLPGSDFGFSKNKMIVRLSFTDFDGHEFIKNVSNLD
-530 RQKIDFITSNQM
+530 KIDNSLISKFAPKVVEGVN
-542 KEIALDMR
+542 KLKR
-550 WMGQEHTITLKLVEE
+550 W
-565 TGGKISIDS
+565 S
-574 ETLKNKFM
+574 E
-582 EEYQKTFGSK
+582 S
-592 LDTIVEI
+592 
-599 VSTRASLR
+599 S
-607 VQLPRKS
+607 
-614 ETGKI
+614 
-619 NEEDIEASDNQIECY
+619 
-634 SFSKD
+634 
-639 KKIQFDL
+639 
-646 VSRSK
+646 
-651 IASKASGP
+651 
-659 LIVIES
+659 
-665 TAITYVDVNYNVTKD
+665 
-680 ESGNLILTNQEM
+680 
-692 N
+692 

>member
-1 MNSLALLVASNRFM
+1 MS
-15 ASRIGVDIGG
+15 SRIGVDIGG
-25 TFTDFIL
+25 TFTDFIV

-50 SPEQAVIEVIKRNL
+50 SPEKAVVDVIKRNL
-64 NEEELRKIDF
+64 NKDELAKVDF

-116 YNLFWQPPPP
+116 YNLFWQPAPP
-126 LVPRFLRLEIDER
+126 LVPRFLRLEIEER
-139 LSADGNVHQKINVE
+139 LYADGSVNQKINTNE
-153 QIKKACEHFI
+153 IKNACKKFI
-163 KEGVNSVAIAFINSY
+163 EEGVNSVAIAFINSY
-178 TNKEHE
+178 TNKDHE
-184 ILADK
+184 IQASK
-189 ILRESGFTGQISL
+189 ILIESGYKGQISL

-230 NYLNS
+230 NYLNTLKQS
-235 LKKKMNELGYKGT
+235 LNELGYKGA

-277 AGAEGSGELSRRLNN
+277 AGAEGAGELSRKLKN
-292 INLVTA
+292 IDMVTA

-311 NGRPQIQ
+311 SGRPQIQ

-323 LGLPVQSPWVDVRS
+323 VGLPVQSPWVDVRS

-344 IAYLDEGELIRS
+344 IAYLDEGGLLRS
-356 GPQSAG
+356 GPQSSG
-362 AVPGPACYNKGGVK
+362 AVPGPACYERGGNE

-405 ENALNSVGS
+405 EKALTSVGE
-414 KISLSAFDTA
+414 KINLSAFETA

-464 MSNLIAKEL
+464 MSNLIAQEL
-473 DIKEIIIPPYSGN
+473 DIKEIIVPPYSGN

-507 RLSNEAID
+507 RLSEESIK
-515 ECNIILNELFKELEQ
+515 ECNKILDGLFEELQK
-530 RQKIDFITSNQM
+530 RQKIDFDTSNQM
-542 KEIALDMR
+542 KDIALDMR
-550 WMGQEHTITLKLVEE
+550 WMGQEHTITLKLDNEKN
-565 TGGKISIDS
+565 GKISLNSDQ
-574 ETLKNKFM
+574 LKDLFM
-582 EEYQKTFGSK
+582 KEYLRTFGSK
-592 LDTIVEI
+592 LDTVIEI

-607 VQLPRKS
+607 VPLPRKS
-614 ETGKI
+614 EASNIKEENIEITKDKI
-619 NEEDIEASDNQIECY
+619 QCY
-634 SFSKD
+634 SFNKD
-639 KKIQFDL
+639 EIIDFEII
-646 VSRSK
+646 SRSNIK
-651 IASKASGP
+651 SNISGP
-659 LIVIES
+659 KIIVES
-665 TAITYVDVNYNVTKD
+665 TAITYVDVNYDLNKD
-680 ESGNLILTNQEM
+680 VDNNLVLIDREM
-692 N
+692 K

>member
-1 MNSLALLVASNRFM
+1 M

-25 TFTDFIL
+25 TFTDFIV

-43 KIPTTPE
+43 KIPTTPQ
-50 SPEQAVIEVIKRNL
+50 SPEKAVVEVIKRNL
-64 NEEELRKIDF
+64 SQKELEKIDF

-116 YNLFWQPPPP
+116 YNLFWQPAPP
-126 LVPRFLRLEIDER
+126 LVPRFLRLEIEER
-139 LSADGNVHQKINVE
+139 LFANGNVHKKINTE
-153 QIKKACEHFI
+153 QVKDACNKFI
-163 KEGVNSVAIAFINSY
+163 KEKVDSVAIAFINSY
-178 TNKEHE
+178 TNKDHE
-184 ILADK
+184 ILASK
-189 ILRESGFTGQISL
+189 ILIESGFKGQISL

-216 TTTVIDAFVKARMS
+216 TTTVIDAFVKTRMS

-235 LKKKMNELGYKGT
+235 LKKNLNELGYKGT

-277 AGAEGSGELSRRLNN
+277 AGAEGAGELSRKLNN
-292 INLVTA
+292 TNMVTA
-298 DVGGTSFDTCLIL
+298 DVGGTSFDTCLII

-344 IAYLDEGELIRS
+344 IAYLDEGGLIRS

-362 AVPGPACYNKGGVK
+362 AIPGPACYDKGGIK

-405 ENALNSVGS
+405 EQALNSVGS
-414 KISLSAFDTA
+414 QIGMSAFDAA

-430 SSANMADAIREITI
+430 GSANMADAIREITI

-464 MSNLIAKEL
+464 MSNLIANEL
-473 DIKEIIIPPYSGN
+473 DIKEIIVPPYSGN

-507 RLSNEAID
+507 RLSDEAIS
-515 ECNIILNELFKELEQ
+515 ECNDILKELFKELEQ
-530 RQKIDFITSNQM
+530 RQKIDFSTSNQI

-550 WMGQEHTITLKLVEE
+550 WMGQEHTITLKLEDE
-565 TGGKISIDS
+565 KDGNISMDT
-574 ETLKNKFM
+574 ETLKNKFV

-592 LDTIVEI
+592 LDTIIEI

-614 ETGKI
+614 ESGKI
-619 NEEDIEASDNQIECY
+619 DELGIEVSNSQIECY
-634 SFSKD
+634 SFTED

-646 VSRSK
+646 VARSK
-651 IASKASGP
+651 IDSKVSGP
-659 LIVIES
+659 LIIIES
-665 TAITYVDVNYNVTKD
+665 TAITYVDINYDVDKD
-680 ESGNLILTNQEM
+680 SNGNLILVNREIG
-692 N
+692 

>member
-1 MNSLALLVASNRFM
+1 M

-25 TFTDFIL
+25 TFTDFIV

-43 KIPTTPE
+43 KIPTTPQ
-50 SPEQAVIEVIKRNL
+50 SPEKAVVEVIKRNL
-64 NEEELRKIDF
+64 SQKELEKIDF

-116 YNLFWQPPPP
+116 YNLFWQPAPP
-126 LVPRFLRLEIDER
+126 LVPRFLRLEIEER
-139 LSADGNVHQKINVE
+139 LFANGNVHKKINTE
-153 QIKKACEHFI
+153 QVKDACNKFI
-163 KEGVNSVAIAFINSY
+163 KEKVDSVAIAFINSY
-178 TNKEHE
+178 TNKDHE
-184 ILADK
+184 ILASK
-189 ILRESGFTGQISL
+189 ILIESGFKGQISL

-216 TTTVIDAFVKARMS
+216 TTTVIDAFVKTRMS

-235 LKKKMNELGYKGT
+235 LKKNLNELGYKGT

-277 AGAEGSGELSRRLNN
+277 AGAEGAGELSRKLNN
-292 INLVTA
+292 TNMVTA
-298 DVGGTSFDTCLIL
+298 DVGGTSFDTCLII

-344 IAYLDEGELIRS
+344 IAYLDEGGLIRS

-362 AVPGPACYNKGGVK
+362 AVPGPACYDKGGIQ

-405 ENALNSVGS
+405 EKALNSVGS
-414 KISLSAFDTA
+414 QIGMSAFDAA

-430 SSANMADAIREITI
+430 GSANMADAIREITI

-464 MSNLIAKEL
+464 MSNLIANEL
-473 DIKEIIIPPYSGN
+473 DIKEIIVPPYSGN

-507 RLSNEAID
+507 RLSDEAIS
-515 ECNIILNELFKELEQ
+515 ECNDILKELFKELEQ
-530 RQKIDFITSNQM
+530 RQKIDFSTSSQI

-550 WMGQEHTITLKLVEE
+550 WMGQEHTITLKLEDE
-565 TGGKISIDS
+565 KDGNISMDT

-592 LDTIVEI
+592 LDTVIEI

-614 ETGKI
+614 ESGKI
-619 NEEDIEASDNQIECY
+619 DEVGIEVSNSQIECY
-634 SFSKD
+634 SFTED

-646 VSRSK
+646 VARSK
-651 IASKASGP
+651 IDSKVSGP
-659 LIVIES
+659 LIIIES
-665 TAITYVDVNYNVTKD
+665 TAITYVDINYDVDKD
-680 ESGNLILTNQEM
+680 SNGNLILVNREIG
-692 N
+692 

>member
-1 MNSLALLVASNRFM
+1 M

-25 TFTDFIL
+25 TFTDFIV

-43 KIPTTPE
+43 KIPTTPQ
-50 SPEQAVIEVIKRNL
+50 SPEKAVVEVIKRNL
-64 NEEELRKIDF
+64 SRKELEKIDF

-116 YNLFWQPPPP
+116 YNLFWQPAPP
-126 LVPRFLRLEIDER
+126 LVPRFLRLEIEER
-139 LSADGNVHQKINVE
+139 LFANGNVHKKINTE
-153 QIKKACEHFI
+153 QVKDACNKFI
-163 KEGVNSVAIAFINSY
+163 KEKVDSVAIAFINSY
-178 TNKEHE
+178 TNKDHE
-184 ILADK
+184 ILASK
-189 ILRESGFTGQISL
+189 ILIESGFKGQISL

-216 TTTVIDAFVKARMS
+216 TTTVIDAFVKTRMS

-235 LKKKMNELGYKGT
+235 LKKNLNELGYKGT

-277 AGAEGSGELSRRLNN
+277 AGAEGAGELSRKLNN
-292 INLVTA
+292 TNMVTA
-298 DVGGTSFDTCLIL
+298 DVGGTSFDTCLII

-344 IAYLDEGELIRS
+344 IAYLDEGSLIRS

-362 AVPGPACYNKGGVK
+362 AVPGPACYGKGGIQ

-405 ENALNSVGS
+405 EKALNSVGS
-414 KISLSAFDTA
+414 QIGMSAFDAA

-430 SSANMADAIREITI
+430 GSANMADAIREITI

-464 MSNLIAKEL
+464 MSNLIANEL
-473 DIKEIIIPPYSGN
+473 DIKEIVVPPYSGN

-507 RLSNEAID
+507 RLSDEAIS
-515 ECNIILNELFKELEQ
+515 ECNDILKELFKELEQ
-530 RQKIDFITSNQM
+530 RQKIDFSTSSQI

-550 WMGQEHTITLKLVEE
+550 WMGQEHTITLKLEDE
-565 TGGKISIDS
+565 KDGKISMDT

-592 LDTIVEI
+592 LDTVIEI

-614 ETGKI
+614 ESGKI
-619 NEEDIEASDNQIECY
+619 DEVGIEVSNSQIECY
-634 SFSKD
+634 SFTED

-646 VSRSK
+646 VARSK
-651 IASKASGP
+651 IDSKVSGP
-659 LIVIES
+659 LIIIES
-665 TAITYVDVNYNVTKD
+665 TAITYVDINYDVNKD
-680 ESGNLILTNQEM
+680 SNGNLILVNREIG
-692 N
+692 